1 MYSTNLRK
9 VGGSIMLAVPPSIL
23 QVLGLATDAQVN
35 LQVKDGKL
43 VIEPKQKPEYSLSQL
58 LQEQQQAGLVDDPWL
73 DIKPAGR
80 ELL

>member
-43 VIEPKQKPEYSLSQL
+43 IIEPKQKSEYSLNQL
-58 LQEQQQAGLVDDPWL
+58 LQEQQQAGLMDDPWS
-73 DIKPAGR
+73 DVKPAGR

>member
-1 MYSTNLRK
+1 MYSTSLRK

-23 QVLGLATDAQVN
+23 QILGMAADAQVN

-43 VIEPKQKPEYSLSQL
+43 VIEPKQKMQYSLEQL
-58 LQEQQQAGLVDDPWL
+58 LQEQQQAGLMDDPWS
-73 DIKPAGR
+73 DIKPIGR